1 MALLLEGEVERLQRI
16 RETVNTPRRIV
27 YQTP

>member
-16 RETVNTPRRIV
+16 QETTNTLRRTV